1 MLSLNEFITQGIV
14 SGDFTNEEKVKLT
27 TNYLAN
33 DTVNQDD
40 VLLILKSIYP
50 STFTEE
56 GEEIEHESLT
66 GALEEIVDKAE
77 TIKQENDLHQINTML
92 KTTSM
97 SLSELIMQLYMG
109 GKL

>member
-1 MLSLNEFITQGIV
+1 MNEFITQGIIN
-14 SGDFTNEEKVKLT
+14 GDFTDEEKNKLT
-27 TNYLAN
+27 TNYLAK
-33 DTVNQDD
+33 DTINQDD

-50 STFTEE
+50 SAFTED
-56 GEEIEHESLT
+56 GEEVEHEELA
-66 GALEEIVDKAE
+66 GVLEVIVANAE
-77 TIKQENDLHQINTML
+77 NIKQENDLQQINAVL

>member
-1 MLSLNEFITQGIV
+1 MNEFITQGIAN
-14 SGDFTNEEKVKLT
+14 GDFTNDEKVKLI
-27 TNYLAN
+27 TNYLAK
-33 DTVNQDD
+33 DTINQDD

-50 STFTEE
+50 SAFTEE
-56 GEEIEHESLT
+56 GEEVEHEELA
-66 GALEEIVDKAE
+66 GVLEEVIANAE
-77 TIKQENDLHQINTML
+77 ITKQENDLHQINAML

>member
-1 MLSLNEFITQGIV
+1 MNGFITQGIV
-14 SGDFTNEEKVKLT
+14 NGDFTNDEKVKLT
-27 TNYLAN
+27 TNYLAK
-33 DTVNQDD
+33 DTINRDD

-50 STFTEE
+50 SMFTEE
-56 GEEIEHESLT
+56 GEEVEHEELA
-66 GALEEIVDKAE
+66 GVLEEVIANAE
-77 TIKQENDLHQINTML
+77 SIQQESDLHQINTVL

>member
-1 MLSLNEFITQGIV
+1 MNGFITQGIIN
-14 SGDFTNEEKVKLT
+14 GDFINDEKIKLT
-27 TNYLAN
+27 TNYLAKN
-33 DTVNQDD
+33 TINQDD
-40 VLLILKSIYP
+40 VLFILKSIYP

-56 GEEIEHESLT
+56 GEEVEHEELA
-66 GALEEIVDKAE
+66 GVLEETITNAE
-77 TIKQENDLHQINTML
+77 SIKQENDLHQINTML

>member
-1 MLSLNEFITQGIV
+1 MNEFITQGIV
-14 SGDFTNEEKVKLT
+14 SGNFTDEEKIKLA
-27 TNYLAN
+27 TNYLVK
-33 DTVNQDD
+33 DTINQDD

-50 STFTEE
+50 STFTEDNDE
-56 GEEIEHESLT
+56 VEHEELA
-66 GALEEIVDKAE
+66 GVLEGVVSNVES
-77 TIKQENDLHQINTML
+77 IKQENDLHQINTVL

>member
-1 MLSLNEFITQGIV
+1 MNEFITQGIIN
-14 SGDFTNEEKVKLT
+14 GDFTSEEKIKLI
-27 TNYLAN
+27 TNYLAK
-33 DTVNQDD
+33 DTINQDD

-50 STFTEE
+50 SAFTEE
-56 GEEIEHESLT
+56 GEEVEHEELA
-66 GALEEIVDKAE
+66 GVLEEVIANAK
-77 TIKQENDLHQINTML
+77 TIKQENDLHQINTVL

>member
-1 MLSLNEFITQGIV
+1 MDEFITQGIV
-14 SGDFTNEEKVKLT
+14 SGDFTNEEKIKLT
-27 TNYLAN
+27 TNYFAK
-33 DTVNQDD
+33 DTINRDD
-40 VLLILKSIYP
+40 VLFILKSIYP

-56 GEEIEHESLT
+56 GEEAEHEDLA
-66 GALEEIVDKAE
+66 GVLEEVIANAE

>member
-1 MLSLNEFITQGIV
+1 MNEFITQGIV
-14 SGDFTNEEKVKLT
+14 NGDFAKEEKIKLT
-27 TNYLAN
+27 TNYLAK
-33 DTVNQDD
+33 DTISQDD
-40 VLLILKSIYP
+40 VLFILKSIYP

-56 GEEIEHESLT
+56 GEEVEHEELA
-66 GALEEIVDKAE
+66 GVLEEVIANAE
-77 TIKQENDLHQINTML
+77 ITKEENDLHQINSAL

>member
-1 MLSLNEFITQGIV
+1 MNDFITQGIV
-14 SGDFTNEEKVKLT
+14 NGDFTNDEKVKLT
-27 TNYLAN
+27 TNYLAK
-33 DTVNQDD
+33 DTISQDD
-40 VLLILKSIYP
+40 VLFILKTIYP

-56 GEEIEHESLT
+56 GEEVEHEELV
-66 GALEEIVDKAE
+66 GVLEEVVANAE
-77 TIKQENDLHQINTML
+77 TTKQENDLHQINTVL

>member
-1 MLSLNEFITQGIV
+1 MNEFITQGIV
-14 SGDFTNEEKVKLT
+14 NGDFANEEKVKLT
-27 TNYLAN
+27 TNYLAK
-33 DTVNQDD
+33 DTINQDD

-56 GEEIEHESLT
+56 GEEVEHEELA
-66 GALEEIVDKAE
+66 GVLEEVIANDEITKE
-77 TIKQENDLHQINTML
+77 ENNLHQINTML

>member
-1 MLSLNEFITQGIV
+1 MNGFITQGIV
-14 SGDFTNEEKVKLT
+14 NGDFKNEEKIKLT
-27 TNYLAN
+27 TNYLAK
-33 DTVNQDD
+33 DSINQDD
-40 VLLILKSIYP
+40 VLFILKSIYP

-56 GEEIEHESLT
+56 GDEVEHEELA
-66 GALEEIVDKAE
+66 GVLEEVIANAE
-77 TIKQENDLHQINTML
+77 TTKHENDLHQINTVL

>member
-1 MLSLNEFITQGIV
+1 MNGFITQGIV
-14 SGDFTNEEKVKLT
+14 NGDFTNDEKVKLT
-27 TNYLAN
+27 TNYLAK
-33 DTVNQDD
+33 DTIDQDD

-50 STFTEE
+50 SAFTEE
-56 GEEIEHESLT
+56 GEEVEHEELIDV
-66 GALEEIVDKAE
+66 LEEVVSKAE
-77 TIKQENDLHQINTML
+77 TIKQENDLHHINTVL

>member
-1 MLSLNEFITQGIV
+1 MREFIKDGIIN
-14 SGDFTNEEKVKLT
+14 GDFTDEEKIKLT
-27 TNYLAN
+27 TNYLSK
-33 DTVNQDD
+33 DTINQDD
-40 VLLILKSIYP
+40 VLFILKSIYP

-56 GEEIEHESLT
+56 GEEVEHEGLA
-66 GALEEIVDKAE
+66 GVLEEVIANAE
-77 TIKQENDLHQINTML
+77 TAMQENDLHQINTVL

>member
-1 MLSLNEFITQGIV
+1 MNGFITQGIV
-14 SGDFTNEEKVKLT
+14 NGDFTNDEKIKLA
-27 TNYLAN
+27 TNYLSK
-33 DTVNQDD
+33 DTINQDD

-50 STFTEE
+50 STLTEE
-56 GEEIEHESLT
+56 GEEVEHEELAS
-66 GALEEIVDKAE
+66 ALEEVIANAE
-77 TIKQENDLHQINTML
+77 ITKQENDLHQINTVL